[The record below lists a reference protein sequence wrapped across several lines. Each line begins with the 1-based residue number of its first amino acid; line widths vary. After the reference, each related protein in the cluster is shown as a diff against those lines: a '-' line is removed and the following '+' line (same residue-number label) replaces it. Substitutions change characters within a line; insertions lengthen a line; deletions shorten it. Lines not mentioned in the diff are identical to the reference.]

1 MRRLAILAT
10 ALGLAGATTVDM
22 LDGPSPAPVPVP
34 QQGSSDS
41 APQPGLLDGG
51 ILRDGTL
58 PEDGPTAPLDMRAT
72 PELLRES
79 PL

>member
-1 MRRLAILAT
+1 MRRLAILAI

-22 LDGPSPAPVPVP
+22 LDGPSPAPVP

-72 PELLRES
+72 PALSRES